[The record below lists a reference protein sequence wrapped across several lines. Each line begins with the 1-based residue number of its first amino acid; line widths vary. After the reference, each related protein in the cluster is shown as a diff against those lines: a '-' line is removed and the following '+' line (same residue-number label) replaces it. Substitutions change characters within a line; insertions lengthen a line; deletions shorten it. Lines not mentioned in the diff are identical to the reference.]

1 MASAATNNSTSSP
14 SLSPRHV
21 SESPRHV
28 SSPSAAQS
36 RRQVSSPWTQIVRG
50 ESEPPPTI
58 AAAAAAP
65 SKAPIEP
72 IASVAPPAALLTV
85 EAAAG
90 EDKSEG
96 NAEKKPAWSRPS
108 NGASEIGPVMG
119 ASSWPAL
126 SEATKA
132 PSNKPSSDSSIAD
145 VPSSVSQVW
154 LILMALLVTCVCL
167 VIEKKLH
174 FGV

>member
-1 MASAATNNSTSSP
+1 MASSTTSS
-14 SLSPRHV
+14 SMSPRHLC
-21 SESPRHV
+21 
-28 SSPSAAQS
+28 SSPTAAQS

-50 ESEPPPTI
+50 ESEPPPI
-58 AAAAAAP
+58 AAAA
-65 SKAPIEP
+65 
-72 IASVAPPAALLTV
+72 PPAPLLTV

-96 NAEKKPAWSRPS
+96 NAGKKPVWNRPS

-126 SEATKA
+126 SEASKA
-132 PSNKPSSDSSIAD
+132 PSNKPSSDSSLGD

-154 LILMALLVTCVCL
+154 LILLRPLGLFVWLLKKTYKNDIL
-167 VIEKKLH
+167 VE
-174 FGV
+174 